1 MTRTPFTPAIPTA
14 ALLAACAAP
23 ALAQMPAPGWEAELS
38 MISHLVSGTVV
49 VVDEDTIRIDNFT
62 FDGRGLD
69 VRVYLGVDESS
80 FASGIAVGPQ
90 LVGMPFAGESLVI
103 DLPAGETIDGWHA
116 VSIWCVDIP
125 VSFGQGT
132 YMAPP
137 CRADMD
143 VDGELTIFDFI
154 AFQNAFDAGD
164 AMADFDG
171 DGELTIF
178 DFLAFQNEFDAGC

>member
-1 MTRTPFTPAIPTA
+1 MPRTLAILFATLTA
-14 ALLAACAAP
+14 VACAAP
-23 ALAQMPAPGWEAELS
+23 ALAQAPAPGWTAELS
-38 MISHLVSGTVV
+38 TLSHGVRGTVV
-49 VVDEDTIRIDNFT
+49 VVDDTTIRIDDFF

-69 VRVYLGVDESS
+69 VRVYLGEDEGS

-90 LVGMPFAGESLVI
+90 LLGMPFSGGSLAI
-103 DLPAGETIDGWHA
+103 DLPDGVTIDGWQA
-116 VSIWCVDIP
+116 VSIWCVDVP

-132 YMAPP
+132 FVAPP

-143 VDGELTIFDFI
+143 GDGEMTIFDFL

-164 AMADFDG
+164 AQADFDG